1 MQKILC
7 NGCFEHCGLHV
18 HESCSLDLENIHG
31 GIFPSFSM
39 QQKSLYKDVI
49 CHFLFF
55 ASVLQLLVTF
65 SHPALDLGS
74 WVTVSCFFPSNNK
87 SFPCLVINNK
97 LGASV
102 LKSGCLNILGV
113 PIKWKKVSGLEQSW
127 HSEWALLEERAVA
140 CGNTG
145 TQESNE
151 DVAFML

>member
-1 MQKILC
+1 MQPVFLGGKRRSSMFTLKKLSLILKWASVGQRNAEDPVQWMLWALWSAC
-7 NGCFEHCGLHV
+7 ASKLQPWSWKYSQGY
-18 HESCSLDLENIHG
+18 
-31 GIFPSFSM
+31 FPSFSM

-55 ASVLQLLVTF
+55 ASVLQPLVTF

-102 LKSGCLNILGV
+102 LKSWETRLV
-113 PIKWKKVSGLEQSW
+113 
-127 HSEWALLEERAVA
+127 
-140 CGNTG
+140 
-145 TQESNE
+145 
-151 DVAFML
+151 DVWIFWVFQ